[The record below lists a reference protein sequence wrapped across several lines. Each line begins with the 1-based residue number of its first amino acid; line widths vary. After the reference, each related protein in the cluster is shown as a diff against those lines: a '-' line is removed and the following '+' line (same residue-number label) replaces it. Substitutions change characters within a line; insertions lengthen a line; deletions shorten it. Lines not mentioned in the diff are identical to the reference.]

1 MNKSSQFYKIKLAS
15 LLLKEIKNPIS
26 AMLYYIG
33 KKNEV
38 TVKTKKIGDIT
49 FKENQKSL
57 LYTLMLTLP
66 YLQDSDKEEYK
77 NFFKQVCNKNPI
89 IKLKEYDVVYEGCT
103 IFAERYAEYPYSFK
117 HDKKGETIID
127 IGSNVGDTALD
138 FACEGLTVYGFE
150 PVKEIYEISLK
161 NAELNPHLKDKINL
175 FNYGVSYKSGT
186 ITIDSMDSTSLYI
199 NSEDSYEVEVITID
213 DILNKFNI
221 APKFLKMDCE
231 GCEFDI
237 IRNTDLSN
245 FDEIILEHHAG
256 FRNDDYLSIV
266 NILKKQGFEIELIP
280 LWMYD
285 IEYIG
290 IIHAYK

>member
-38 TVKTKKIGDIT
+38 TVKTRKIGEIT

-66 YLQDSDKEEYK
+66 YLQDCDKEEYK

-89 IKLKEYDVVYEGCT
+89 IKLKEYNVVYDGCT

-117 HDKKGETIID
+117 NDKKGETIID

-221 APKFLKMDCE
+221 NPKFLKMDCE